1 MRQTRG
7 ALRRHIAAGVI
18 AVSGWAATTSARTL
32 PGITVLLQ
40 DSVGVLRGKRVALL
54 TNQTG
59 VDEHGTS
66 DIDLLA
72 RGAVARAADVHL
84 VALCS
89 PEHGIRGT
97 VDRQF
102 LAGGTDSATGLP
114 IYSLY
119 GATVLAPPDSLLAR
133 IDVLVIDLQDVG
145 TRTWTYVGSMVYA
158 MRAAEAAGVSVV
170 VLDRPNPLTAGHV
183 EGPLLDTAL
192 ANPDPPRVGGPP
204 ARPYALFP
212 MPLRHGLT
220 MGELARYAQATLAL
234 GGTLH
239 VIPVR
244 GWRAARWF
252 DETGLPWIRPSP
264 NLPSLTSVL
273 LYPAIVPFE
282 GTNVSVGR
290 GTSAAF
296 QQIGAPW
303 LDPAAAV
310 AALQGLRLAG
320 VRFTADRFAPIAP
333 TDGKYAGRV
342 VPAVR
347 LVVTDRD
354 RVDVARVGA
363 ALLWAVATTGRDSL
377 HLDTLAVDLR
387 LGSGAVRRA
396 LVGGAD
402 PNRVVDDER
411 AAVAAFVARVRP
423 YWLYPRPRA
432 LTRDDAR

>member
-1 MRQTRG
+1 VRQTRW
-7 ALRRHIAAGVI
+7 APRRHIVAGLIAA
-18 AVSGWAATTSARTL
+18 SGCGACLLVGTAATSSARTV

-40 DSVGVLRGKRVALL
+40 DSVGVVRGKRVALL

-59 VDEHGTS
+59 VDEHGAS

-72 RGAVARAADVHL
+72 HGGAARAAAVHL

-102 LAGGTDSATGLP
+102 VASGTDSATGLP
-114 IYSLY
+114 VYSLY
-119 GATVLAPPDSLLAR
+119 GATALAPPDSLLAR

-158 MRAAEAAGVSVV
+158 MRAAESAGVAVV
-170 VLDRPNPLTAGHV
+170 VLDRPNPLTGRHV

-192 ANPDPPRVGGPP
+192 ANPDAPRVGGPP

-220 MGELARYAQATLAL
+220 MGELARYAQATLGL
-234 GGTLH
+234 TGTLH
-239 VIPVR
+239 VIPAR
-244 GWRAARWF
+244 GWRATRWF

-273 LYPAIVPFE
+273 LYPALVPFE

-290 GTSAAF
+290 GTAAAF
-296 QQIGAPW
+296 QQVGAPW
-303 LDPAAAV
+303 LDAAAAV
-310 AALQGLRLAG
+310 AALDRLGLRG
-320 VRFTADRFAPIAP
+320 VRFVADSVAPVAP
-333 TDGKYAGRV
+333 TDGKYGGRI
-342 VPAVR
+342 VPGVR

-363 ALLWAVATTGRDSL
+363 ALLWAVAATGRDSL
-377 HLDTLAVDLR
+377 RLDTIAVDLR

-402 PNRVVDDER
+402 PNRVADDEH
-411 AAVAAFVARVRP
+411 AAIAAFEARVRP
-423 YWLYPRPRA
+423 YWLYPRR
-432 LTRDDAR
+432 